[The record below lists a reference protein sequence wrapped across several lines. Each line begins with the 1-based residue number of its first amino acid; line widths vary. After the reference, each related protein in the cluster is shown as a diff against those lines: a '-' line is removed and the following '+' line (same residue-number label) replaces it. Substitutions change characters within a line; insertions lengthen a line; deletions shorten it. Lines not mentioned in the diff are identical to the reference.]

1 MFIKM
6 LCSIP
11 ETNKIKSIGFL
22 AIQNAY
28 RDNQEDCF
36 LYEPI
41 AVLISRAAFLE
52 KPMPLKCRCASDSIN
67 MFTPVQ
73 LFLKPIF
80 TILAI
85 GIEIDLVALNI
96 LFLLSVIKT
105 SSISITS
112 VVIRRPPKKML
123 DLNERILL

>member
-1 MFIKM
+1 
-6 LCSIP
+6 
-11 ETNKIKSIGFL
+11 
-22 AIQNAY
+22 
-28 RDNQEDCF
+28 
-36 LYEPI
+36 
-41 AVLISRAAFLE
+41 
-52 KPMPLKCRCASDSIN
+52 MPLKCRCASDSIN

-80 TILAI
+80 TTLAI